1 MSNRPFERFLDRLI
15 EVTKNNRN
23 LKLNILKNGREVKLS
38 YPSGAYV
45 HFSPSYDKRTIQF
58 GYGHTPVQNRG
69 TGLGTRLRNYGVQ
82 AARAANVSL
91 FHEGIN
97 VKNIVNKGKMPI
109 STYIVRK
116 LGAEAAHGLPH
127 PRTSRVT
134 KPQLKSIWPSIFRFH
149 RYPLRKKNNG
159 NTK

>member
-1 MSNRPFERFLDRLI
+1 VNHLAEI
-15 EVTKNNRN
+15 AQNNRN

-38 YPSGAYV
+38 YPSGAFV
-45 HFSPSYDKRTIQF
+45 HFSPGYDKRTVQF
-58 GYGHTPVQNRG
+58 GYGHTPKLNRG
-69 TGLGTRLRNYGVQ
+69 SGLGTRLRKYGVQ

-91 FHEGIN
+91 FHEGMIIEN
-97 VKNIVNKGKMPI
+97 NHKNLKMPI
-109 STYIVRK
+109 STYIIRK
-116 LGAEAAHGLPH
+116 LGAEPAHGLPH